1 MLHHKIH
8 RFQEIAFQYIFYII
22 YFLYFLIAFGLST
35 SAPKYLSI
43 LNFYIKLYVSLFL
56 MYRFNPF
63 RKVKFT
69 NLDRDVTFSAGVFVF
84 ATTAINGLLISYL
97 EQIKNNVMRIF

>member
-1 MLHHKIH
+1 MLEHKIH
-8 RFQEIAFQYIFYII
+8 RFQEIGFNYIFYII
-22 YFLYFLIAFGLST
+22 YFLYFLVAFGLST
-35 SAPKYLSI
+35 SAPNYLST

-69 NLDRDVTFSAGVFVF
+69 ELDRKVTFSAGVFVF
-84 ATTAINGLLISYL
+84 ATTTINGLLISYL
-97 EQIKNNVMRIF
+97 EQIKNNVMKII